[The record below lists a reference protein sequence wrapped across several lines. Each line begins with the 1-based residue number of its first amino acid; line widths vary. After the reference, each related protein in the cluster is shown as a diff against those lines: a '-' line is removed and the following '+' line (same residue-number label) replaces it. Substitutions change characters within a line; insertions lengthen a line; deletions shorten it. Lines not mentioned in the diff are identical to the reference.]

1 MCLIGHLECTSIKQ
15 TVWVPI
21 RKLLQKSEDGFE
33 MFDRKDVCRLVLCS
47 YFATDLAQTGQSAI
61 GSTFQSKVDVV
72 LVPVVVRDSHGN
84 SIGNLIQ
91 GDFLL
96 LDKGKRQTTASFE
109 AIRRGVAGVSKP
121 GDFIPSDVE
130 KSQPGATGT
139 ENNAGRHLIYL
150 FDDLNIRFADMA
162 IVRAA
167 AVRHFQN
174 GAPGADQAAIYTFS
188 GRQMLDFTRDRQ
200 KLEDTVSKIRWR
212 PEAGHGGMSCPDVNY
227 YLADLII
234 VKRDAQA
241 FQGLVNHTIECARV
255 LPEVAE
261 VIATAAANQELILG
275 AQDTQV
281 ALRSLRRA
289 IRRLSGMPGQRILV
303 LASPG
308 FFSQTDVGIKATAEV
323 LDLAAQ
329 SNVIISGLSVRGVIL
344 AEEEEDVAGRRR
356 GAPQQLWMRYRREG
370 ARANGDVLKELAE
383 GTGGIFFHNNN
394 DLLKGLETAG
404 TAPEFSYVLGFSPS
418 ALKHDGSFHSIKVR
432 LTNGSTARVEARQG
446 YYAIKEDSKDKN
458 AAADVDDAV
467 FSRSQVNDIPVVLQ
481 TGYSKRNDSED
492 AKVLVVT
499 KIDIKS
505 LHFRQG
511 SGRNQD
517 SLIVVSAVFDS
528 EGGYVAGTKNTVNL
542 RLKDESLA
550 KSDPDVT
557 LRSEFDVKL
566 GEYVVR
572 LVVREAEGTA
582 MTTLNRTVT
591 VH

>member
-1 MCLIGHLECTSIKQ
+1 MYINKTN
-15 TVWVPI
+15 VWGPI
-21 RKLLQKSEDGFE
+21 RKLLKKGEDGFE

-47 YFATDLAQTGQSAI
+47 YFATGLAQTGQSAI

-84 SIGNLIQ
+84 SIGNLTQ

-121 GDFIPSDVE
+121 GDFIPSNVE
-130 KSQPGATGT
+130 RSQPGATGT

-150 FDDLNIRFADMA
+150 FDDLNIRFTDMA

-200 KLEDTVSKIRWR
+200 KLEDIVSKIRWR

-255 LPEVAE
+255 RPEVAE
-261 VIATAAANQELILG
+261 VIATAAANQELIFG

-308 FFSQTDVGIKATAEV
+308 FFSQTDEGIKATAEV

-356 GAPQQLWMRYRREG
+356 GAPQQLWMRYRREA

-404 TAPEFSYVLGFSPS
+404 TAPEFSYVLGFLPS

-432 LTNGSTARVEARQG
+432 LSNGSTARVEARQG

-467 FSRSQVNDIPVVLQ
+467 FSRNQVNDIPVVLQ